1 MSRRAGH
8 TPPGEDQ
15 AGTTNRREE
24 RIAAAAARRAEREAR
39 IAERTAKGAQRRV
52 MAAGRRPERRVSHGV
67 KWSNREYVPMRLAPF
82 QETTANIQG
91 LYPFVAEAG
100 IDAPGILVGRN
111 LLSSGSFAYDT
122 FELYRRGMLFN
133 PNGLVQGTV
142 GSGKSS
148 FVKTT
153 IKREA
158 AFGIKS
164 VVPCDPKG
172 EYTRLARWMGY
183 QPVFLGPGLRTR
195 LNPLDVPPR
204 PAGLTDADW
213 VREISNARI
222 SLLAALASATLARAV
237 TPTERKAITIA
248 LQKLTGIAAGADA
261 ERLATPI
268 LPDLVAAMLKLDDH
282 DARTAGFADAR
293 AFQDASRDAYL
304 VLDRLVHGDLAG
316 MFDGPSTTHI
326 DFDDD
331 LVVLNLERLQVSD
344 EALALIMAC
353 SQAWMEQ
360 ALMRQD
366 GVRRKIWYDECW
378 RMMRVGNGH
387 LAARLSA
394 QQKLARQWGIGVWLI
409 FHKLK
414 DLSGTSPAMREIAEG
429 MLSETGTRVSYHQ
442 AADQLEFTQQMLA
455 LTDTEASEI
464 GGLDVGESLWQIE
477 IRGKM
482 RSFLIEHVYSG
493 EEWPLLQ
500 TNSKMLG
507 QTDTIN
513 TDTPSVDAEE
523 EWGEVA

>member
-1 MSRRAGH
+1 VTG
-8 TPPGEDQ
+8 
-15 AGTTNRREE
+15 REE
-24 RIAAAAARRAEREAR
+24 RARRIAARKATVAERRAIAARQQAERRATR
-39 IAERTAKGAQRRV
+39 
-52 MAAGRRPERRVSHGV
+52 GV
-67 KWSNREYVPMRLAPF
+67 KWSNREYMPMRLAPF

-111 LLSSGSFAYDT
+111 LLSSGSFDYDT
-122 FELYRRGMLFN
+122 FELYRRGMLLN
-133 PNGLVQGTV
+133 PNGYVQGTV

-158 AFGIKS
+158 ALGIKS

-204 PAGLTDADW
+204 PSGLTDADW
-213 VREISNARI
+213 VREISNARS
-222 SLLAALASATLARAV
+222 SLLAALASATLGRAV
-237 TPTERKAITIA
+237 TPAERKAITIA
-248 LQKLTGIAAGADA
+248 LQKLTGVAAGVDGD
-261 ERLATPI
+261 RLATPV
-268 LPDLVAAMLKLDDH
+268 LPELVAGMLELDEH
-282 DARTAGFADAR
+282 DAQAAGFAGAR
-293 AFQDASRDAYL
+293 LFQDASRDAYL

-353 SQAWMEQ
+353 AQAWMEQ

-409 FHKLK
+409 FHKIK

-442 AADQLEFTQQMLA
+442 ATDQLEFTQEMLA

-464 GGLDVGESLWQIE
+464 GSLDVGESLWQIE

-482 RSFLIEHVYSG
+482 RSFLIEHLYSQ

-507 QTDTIN
+507 NSCVFTNSEVENTIN
-513 TDTPSVDAEE
+513 TDAAARDDQ
-523 EWGEVA
+523 EWGEVG

>member
-1 MSRRAGH
+1 MS
-8 TPPGEDQ
+8 
-15 AGTTNRREE
+15 REE
-24 RIAAAAARRAEREAR
+24 REAAAEQRRAKRAERVAGR
-39 IAERTAKGAQRRV
+39 KAKVAERRAAGAQRQ
-52 MAAGRRPERRVSHGV
+52 AERLATRGV
-67 KWSNREYVPMRLAPF
+67 KWSNREYVPIKLAPF

-111 LLSSGSFAYDT
+111 LLSSGSFDYDT
-122 FELYRRGMLFN
+122 FELYRRGMLLN
-133 PNGLVQGTV
+133 PNGLVEGTV

-158 AFGIKS
+158 AFNIKS

-183 QPVFLGPGLRTR
+183 EPVFLGPGLRTR

-222 SLLAALASATLARAV
+222 SLLAALASATLGRSV
-237 TPTERKAITIA
+237 TPSERKAITIA
-248 LQKLTGIAAGADA
+248 LQKLTGVAAGVDAD
-261 ERLATPI
+261 RLATPI
-268 LPDLVAAMLKLDDH
+268 LPDLVSAMLELDDS
-282 DARTAGFADAR
+282 DAQSAGFAAAR
-293 AFQDASRDAYL
+293 SFQGSSRDAYL

-409 FHKLK
+409 FHKIK

-442 AADQLEFTQQMLA
+442 AADQLDFTQDMLA

-482 RSFLIEHVYSG
+482 RSFLVEHLYSQ

-507 QTDTIN
+507 QSDTIN
-513 TDTPSVDAEE
+513 TDHPGGDHDE

>member
-1 MSRRAGH
+1 MSSRDERD
-8 TPPGEDQ
+8 E
-15 AGTTNRREE
+15 RRE
-24 RIAAAAARRAEREAR
+24 AAKRTREQ
-39 IAERTAKGAQRRV
+39 KVAQRRSRT
-52 MAAGRRPERRVSHGV
+52 AERRSEAASRQDERSGGRGA
-67 KWSNREYVPMRLAPF
+67 KFSNRDYVPMRLAPF

-91 LYPFVAEAG
+91 LYPFIAEAG
-100 IDAPGILVGRN
+100 IDAPGILTGRN
-111 LLSSGSFAYDT
+111 LLSSGSFTYDV
-122 FELYRRGMLFN
+122 FELYRRGMLLN
-133 PNGLVQGTV
+133 PNGLIQGTV

-148 FVKTT
+148 LVKTS
-153 IKREA
+153 ILRDA

-183 QPVFLGPGLRTR
+183 EPVFLGPGLRTR

-204 PAGLTDADW
+204 PSGLSDIDW
-213 VREISNARI
+213 VREITNARI
-222 SLLAALASATLARAV
+222 SLLSALASATLGRSV
-237 TPTERKAITIA
+237 TPPERKAITMA
-248 LQKLTGIAAGADA
+248 LQKQTGVADGTDA
-261 ERLATPI
+261 DRLATP
-268 LPDLVAAMLKLDDH
+268 LLTDVVAAMLELNDD
-282 DARTAGFADAR
+282 DAHSAGFADAR

-316 MFDGPSTTHI
+316 MFDGPSTTRI

-394 QQKLARQWGIGVWLI
+394 QQKLARQWGIAVWLV
-409 FHKLK
+409 FHKIK

-442 AADQLEFTQQMLA
+442 ASDQLDFTQEMMA
-455 LTDTEASEI
+455 LTDTETSEI

-482 RSFLIEHVYSG
+482 RSFLVEHLYSSG
-493 EEWPLLQ
+493 EWPLLQ

-507 QTDTIN
+507 ESETTN
-513 TDTPSVDAEE
+513 TERLEDLVEGDVGVDVDEPGI
-523 EWGEVA
+523 GEVA

>member
-1 MSRRAGH
+1 MKRTGTALTVAPH
-8 TPPGEDQ
+8 T
-15 AGTTNRREE
+15 TE
-24 RIAAAAARRAEREAR
+24 RDLKIAARRAT
-39 IAERTAKGAQRRV
+39 TAKRRAESVERRAQRANAR
-52 MAAGRRPERRVSHGV
+52 GV
-67 KWSNREYVPMRLAPF
+67 KWSNREYVPMKLAPF

-91 LYPFVAEAG
+91 MYPFIAEAG
-100 IDAPGILVGRN
+100 LDAPGILVGRN
-111 LLSSGSFAYDT
+111 LLSSGSFDYDT
-122 FELYRRGMLFN
+122 FELYRRGMLLN
-133 PNGLVQGTV
+133 PNGLVEGTV
-142 GSGKSS
+142 GSAKSS

-153 IKREA
+153 IRREA
-158 AFGIKS
+158 AFNIKS

-172 EYTRLARWMGY
+172 EYTRLARSMGY
-183 QPVFLGPGLRTR
+183 EPVFLGPGLRTR

-204 PAGLTDADW
+204 PSGLSDTDW

-222 SLLAALASATLARAV
+222 SLLAALASATLGRGV
-237 TPTERKAITIA
+237 TPSERKAITLA
-248 LQKLTGIAAGADA
+248 LQKLTGVTAGADA
-261 ERLATPI
+261 DRLATPI
-268 LPDLVAAMLKLDDH
+268 LPELVTAMLVLDNQ
-282 DARTAGFADAR
+282 DAQSAGFATAR
-293 AFQDASRDAYL
+293 AFQDSSRDAYL

-316 MFDGPSTTHI
+316 MFDGPSTTQI
-326 DFDDD
+326 DFNDD

-394 QQKLARQWGIGVWLI
+394 QQKLARQWGIAVWLV
-409 FHKLK
+409 FHKIK

-442 AADQLEFTQQMLA
+442 AADQLDFTQDMLG
-455 LTDTEASEI
+455 LTDTEASEL
-464 GGLDVGESLWQIE
+464 GGLDVGESLWQVE

-482 RSFLIEHVYSG
+482 RSFLVEHLYSA

-507 QTDTIN
+507 ESDTIN
-513 TDTPSVDAEE
+513 TDSLADTESDDDEL
-523 EWGEVA
+523 GDVA

>member
-1 MSRRAGH
+1 MTRA
-8 TPPGEDQ
+8 P
-15 AGTTNRREE
+15 REE
-24 RIAAAAARRAEREAR
+24 RTAAARAERAERRAAAKHAREQKITARRAKVQQRKQAAAARQAERR
-39 IAERTAKGAQRRV
+39 GSR
-52 MAAGRRPERRVSHGV
+52 GV
-67 KWSNREYVPMRLAPF
+67 KYSNRDYVPMRLPPF
-82 QETTANIQG
+82 QETSANIQG
-91 LYPFVAEAG
+91 LYPFIAEAG
-100 IDAPGILVGRN
+100 IDAPGILMGRN
-111 LLSSGSFAYDT
+111 LLSSGSFTYDV
-122 FELYRRGMLFN
+122 FELYKRGMLLN
-133 PNGLVQGTV
+133 PNGLIQGTV

-148 FVKTT
+148 LVKT
-153 IKREA
+153 IVLRDA

-183 QPVFLGPGLRTR
+183 EPVFLGPGLRTR

-204 PAGLTDADW
+204 PSGLDDEDW

-222 SLLAALASATLARAV
+222 SLLAALASATLGRAV
-237 TPTERKAITIA
+237 TPPERKAITTA
-248 LQKLTGIAAGADA
+248 LHKLTGVAAGANAD
-261 ERLATPI
+261 RLATPI
-268 LPDLVAAMLKLDDH
+268 LPDVVDAMLALDDA
-282 DARTAGFADAR
+282 DARAAGFADAR
-293 AFQDASRDAYL
+293 AFGDASRDAYL

-316 MFDGPSTTHI
+316 MFDGPSTTRI
-326 DFDDD
+326 DFGDD

-394 QQKLARQWGIGVWLI
+394 QQKLSRQWGVGVWLV
-409 FHKLK
+409 FHKIK

-442 AADQLEFTQQMLA
+442 AADQLDFTQEMLS
-455 LTDTEASEI
+455 LTDVEASEI

-477 IRGKM
+477 VRGKM
-482 RSFLIEHVYSG
+482 RSFLVEHVYSST
-493 EEWPLLQ
+493 EWPLLQ

-507 QTDTIN
+507 QVDTVN
-513 TDTPSVDAEE
+513 TDDADPSAFDEDRAAVGDLA
-523 EWGEVA
+523 

>member
-1 MSRRAGH
+1 MTRADRAERATERRQVA
-8 TPPGEDQ
+8 EARQ
-15 AGTTNRREE
+15 AAR
-24 RIAAAAARRAEREAR
+24 AAAR
-39 IAERTAKGAQRRV
+39 
-52 MAAGRRPERRVSHGV
+52 GR
-67 KWSNREYVPMRLAPF
+67 KWSNRDYVRMRLAPF
-82 QETTANIQG
+82 QETTATLQG
-91 LYPFVAEAG
+91 LYPFIAESG
-100 IDAPGILVGRN
+100 IDAPGILIGRN
-111 LLSSGSFAYDT
+111 LLSSGSFTYDV
-122 FELYRRGMLFN
+122 FELYRRGMLLN

-148 FVKTT
+148 LVKTT
-153 IKREA
+153 IARDA

-172 EYTRLARWMGY
+172 EYTRLARWMGHE
-183 QPVFLGPGLRTR
+183 PVFLGPGLKTR

-204 PAGLTDADW
+204 PSGLDDADW
-213 VREISNARI
+213 VREITNARV
-222 SLLAALASATLARAV
+222 SLLAALASATLGRSVSPA
-237 TPTERKAITIA
+237 ERKAITQA
-248 LQKLTGIAAGADA
+248 LQRLTGGPGTRAD
-261 ERLATPI
+261 RMATPI
-268 LPDLVAAMLKLDDH
+268 LPHLVEQMRLLDED
-282 DARTAGFADAR
+282 DAQAAGFADAR
-293 AFQDASRDAYL
+293 AFADASRDAYL

-316 MFDGPSTTHI
+316 MFDGPSTTRI

-394 QQKLARQWGIGVWLI
+394 QQKLARQWGIAVWLV
-409 FHKLK
+409 FHKIK

-429 MLSETGTRVSYHQ
+429 MLSETGTRISYHQ
-442 AADQLEFTQQMLA
+442 AADQLTFTQEMLA
-455 LTDTEASEI
+455 LTDTEAAEI
-464 GGLDVGESLWQIE
+464 GTLDVGESLWQVD
-477 IRGKM
+477 IRGTM
-482 RSFLIEHVYSG
+482 RSFLVEHVYSS

-507 QTDTIN
+507 EADDYN
-513 TDTPSVDAEE
+513 TTVRSGADAR
-523 EWGEVA
+523 AMS

>member
-1 MSRRAGH
+1 MSRHDSAASERREASKR
-8 TPPGEDQ
+8 TRDQ
-15 AGTTNRREE
+15 KVAQRRTKTAERREE
-24 RIAAAAARRAEREAR
+24 AAARKAER
-39 IAERTAKGAQRRV
+39 
-52 MAAGRRPERRVSHGV
+52 AGGGV
-67 KWSNREYVPMRLAPF
+67 KFSNRDYVPMRLAPF

-91 LYPFVAEAG
+91 LYPFIAEAG
-100 IDAPGILVGRN
+100 IDAPGILTGRN
-111 LLSSGSFAYDT
+111 LLSSGSFTYDV
-122 FELYRRGMLFN
+122 FELYRRGMLLN
-133 PNGLVQGTV
+133 PNGLIQGTV

-148 FVKTT
+148 LVKTS
-153 IKREA
+153 ILRDA

-183 QPVFLGPGLRTR
+183 EPVFLGPGLRTR

-204 PAGLTDADW
+204 PSGLSDTDW
-213 VREISNARI
+213 VREITNARI
-222 SLLAALASATLARAV
+222 SLRSALASATLGRAV
-237 TPTERKAITIA
+237 TPPERKAITMA
-248 LQKLTGIAAGADA
+248 LQKQTGVADGTDA
-261 ERLATPI
+261 DRLATPI
-268 LPDLVAAMLKLDDH
+268 LPDLVAAMLDLNDD
-282 DARTAGFADAR
+282 DAHSAGFADSR
-293 AFQDASRDAYL
+293 AFQDSSRDAYL

-316 MFDGPSTTHI
+316 MFDGPSTTRI
-326 DFDDD
+326 DFNDD

-394 QQKLARQWGIGVWLI
+394 QQKLARQWGIAVWLI
-409 FHKLK
+409 FHKIK

-442 AADQLEFTQQMLA
+442 ASDQLDFTQEMMA

-482 RSFLIEHVYSG
+482 RSFLVEHLYSS

-507 QTDTIN
+507 ESDSIN
-513 TDTPSVDAEE
+513 TDFADDDASSQP
-523 EWGEVA
+523 GISEVA

>member
-1 MSRRAGH
+1 MSHEQR
-8 TPPGEDQ
+8 Q
-15 AGTTNRREE
+15 
-24 RIAAAAARRAEREAR
+24 AAAVTRRAERAAK
-39 IAERTAKGAQRRV
+39 IAQRKAKVAQRR
-52 MAAGRRPERRVSHGV
+52 AITAQRQAERGAGRGA
-67 KWSNREYVPMRLAPF
+67 KWSNRDYVPMRLAPF

-111 LLSSGSFAYDT
+111 VLSSGSFAYDT

-133 PNGLVQGTV
+133 PNGIVQGTV

-148 FVKTT
+148 LVKTT

-172 EYTRLARWMGY
+172 EYTPLARWMGY
-183 QPVFLGPGLRTR
+183 EPVFLGPGLRTR

-204 PAGLTDADW
+204 PSGLTDADW

-222 SLLAALASATLARAV
+222 SLLAALASATLGRAV
-237 TPTERKAITIA
+237 TPAERKAITIA
-248 LQKLTGIAAGADA
+248 LQKLTGIAAGADVD
-261 ERLATPI
+261 RLATPI
-268 LPDLVAAMLKLDDH
+268 LPDLVTAMLELDDR
-282 DARTAGFADAR
+282 DAASAGFADAR

-378 RMMRVGNGH
+378 RMVRVGNGH

-409 FHKLK
+409 FHKIK

-442 AADQLEFTQQMLA
+442 AVDQLEFTQEMLA
-455 LTDTEASEI
+455 MTDMEASEI

-482 RSFLIEHVYSG
+482 RSFLIEHAYSS

-507 QTDTIN
+507 KADTTN
-513 TDTPSVDAEE
+513 TDAPDVDAAG

>member
-1 MSRRAGH
+1 MTRRAGKA
-8 TPPGEDQ
+8 PPGGQ

-24 RIAAAAARRAEREAR
+24 RRAIAARRHAEHPATR
-39 IAERTAKGAQRRV
+39 
-52 MAAGRRPERRVSHGV
+52 GV

-82 QETTANIQG
+82 QETTATIQG

-148 FVKTT
+148 LVKTT

-204 PAGLTDADW
+204 PCGLTDADW

-222 SLLAALASATLARAV
+222 SLLAALASATLGRAV
-237 TPTERKAITIA
+237 TPAERKAITIA
-248 LQKLTGIAAGADA
+248 LQKLTGITAGADA
-261 ERLATPI
+261 DRLATPI
-268 LPDLVAAMLKLDDH
+268 LPDLVAGMLELDDR
-282 DARTAGFADAR
+282 DAQTAGFADAR

-344 EALALIMAC
+344 EALALALIMAC

-366 GVRRKIWYDECW
+366 GIRRKIWYDECW

-464 GGLDVGESLWQIE
+464 GGLDVGESLWQVE
-477 IRGKM
+477 IRGTM
-482 RSFLIEHVYSG
+482 RSFLVEHVYSG

-507 QTDTIN
+507 QADTSN
-513 TDTPSVDAEE
+513 TDTPSVDDAE

>member
-1 MSRRAGH
+1 
-8 TPPGEDQ
+8 
-15 AGTTNRREE
+15 
-24 RIAAAAARRAEREAR
+24 
-39 IAERTAKGAQRRV
+39 
-52 MAAGRRPERRVSHGV
+52 
-67 KWSNREYVPMRLAPF
+67 
-82 QETTANIQG
+82 
-91 LYPFVAEAG
+91 
-100 IDAPGILVGRN
+100 
-111 LLSSGSFAYDT
+111 
-122 FELYRRGMLFN
+122 
-133 PNGLVQGTV
+133 
-142 GSGKSS
+142 
-148 FVKTT
+148 
-153 IKREA
+153 
-158 AFGIKS
+158 
-164 VVPCDPKG
+164 
-172 EYTRLARWMGY
+172 
-183 QPVFLGPGLRTR
+183 VFLGPGLRTR

-204 PAGLTDADW
+204 PSGLTDADW

-222 SLLAALASATLARAV
+222 SLLAALASATLGRAV

-248 LQKLTGIAAGADA
+248 LRKLTGIAAGADA
-261 ERLATPI
+261 DRLPTPI
-268 LPDLVAAMLKLDDH
+268 LPDLVAAMLELDDH
-282 DARTAGFADAR
+282 DAHTAGFADAR

-387 LAARLSA
+387 LAARLSG

-442 AADQLEFTQQMLA
+442 AADQLEFTQQLLA

-464 GGLDVGESLWQIE
+464 GGLDVGESLWQVE

-482 RSFLIEHVYSG
+482 RSFLVEHVCSG

-507 QTDTIN
+507 QTDEF
-513 TDTPSVDAEE
+513 TDPDATPSDAVGSQ
-523 EWGEVA
+523 WGEVA